1 MQLRA
6 EQLTIHL
13 QKKLAPV
20 FLISGEEPLLM
31 QEACDAI
38 RTAAHK
44 AGFNEREIYTVDTH
58 FNWQHFI
65 ANSQALSLFS
75 SKQLIELRFTTHL
88 PNDIASK
95 ALITYCEKLS
105 PDKILLIIT
114 GKLDKKAQ
122 QTAWYQAVS
131 KIGIT
136 VSIWPI
142 ENAQLPQWI
151 AQRLQAAGL
160 NIEPAGIRLL
170 ADYAE
175 GNLLAAVQEITK
187 LSLIHTKTQL
197 TAEDIAQAITDNA
210 RFDVFN
216 LTDAALQGD
225 KKRITRIVDNL
236 KAEAVEPTIIL
247 WALTRE
253 IRSLITQ
260 AHAITQG
267 KTLDKVL
274 QEQRVWEKRK
284 PLIRMALQRNS
295 ISKLYNYLKHAS
307 KIDQIIKGTEVG
319 NCWDEI
325 KSLSLALSGI
335 ELYAA

>member
-1 MQLRA
+1 MQIRA
-6 EQLTIHL
+6 EQLTVHL
-13 QKKLAPV
+13 QKNLAPL

-38 RTAAHK
+38 RTAVHQAS
-44 AGFNEREIYTVDTH
+44 FTEREIYTVDTH

-65 ANSQALSLFS
+65 ASNQALSLFS
-75 SKQLIELRFTTHL
+75 SKQLLELRFTTHL
-88 PNDIASK
+88 PNDTASK
-95 ALITYCEKLS
+95 ALLTYCEKLS

-122 QTAWYQAVS
+122 QATWYQTIL

-142 ENAQLPQWI
+142 EKPQLPQWI
-151 AQRLQAAGL
+151 AQRLQATGL
-160 NIEPAGIRLL
+160 QVEPAGIQLL

-187 LSLIHTKTQL
+187 LRLIHTKTQL
-197 TAEDIAQAITDNA
+197 TAQDISQAITDNA

-247 WALTRE
+247 WALARE

-260 AHAITQG
+260 AYAITPG

-284 PLIRMALQRNS
+284 PLIRAALQRNS
-295 ISKLYNYLKHAS
+295 IHKLYKYLQHAS

-325 KSLSLALSGI
+325 KALSLALAGI
-335 ELYAA
+335 ELYAT